1 MSAIDEDNF
10 DDLADYEEE
19 EDEVVANKEEQKSAD
34 KGDRDVYTSV
44 HTTSFEDLLLLP
56 ELLRAISNCGFEHPS
71 EGRPEP
77 CIMRHLFCFQSRLW
91 ATS

>member
-1 MSAIDEDNF
+1 M
-10 DDLADYEEE
+10 
-19 EDEVVANKEEQKSAD
+19 
-34 KGDRDVYTSV
+34 YTSV

-77 CIMRHLFCFQSRLW
+77 NIRPPSVSFQAALA
-91 ATS
+91 ATG

>member
-34 KGDRDVYTSV
+34 K
-44 HTTSFEDLLLLP
+44 
-56 ELLRAISNCGFEHPS
+56 
-71 EGRPEP
+71 
-77 CIMRHLFCFQSRLW
+77 
-91 ATS
+91 